1 MKSLRCPIC
10 FYCIVGISHPGI
22 HNETSLFP
30 AGGKEEVK
38 GNMMV
43 GPSPQLELK
52 VSPSVEARR
61 EHTSQWQ
68 NVSPVNSSIIQ
79 VDVPGGTVYVVVGR
93 LPIDGRYRSCDS
105 LKCVPIQNS
114 VLADWSNEVFV
125 EKSSSCLFN
134 FRPFDVDI

>member
-1 MKSLRCPIC
+1 
-10 FYCIVGISHPGI
+10 
-22 HNETSLFP
+22 
-30 AGGKEEVK
+30 
-38 GNMMV
+38 MV

-93 LPIDGRYRSCDS
+93 LPIDGRYCSCDR
-105 LKCVPIQNS
+105 LKCVPVQTS
-114 VLADWSNEVFV
+114 VLADWSNEVFM

-134 FRPFDVDI
+134 FRPFNVNISSNVPFNLTAAAAVLLVGTCDVCVYWRLNEGFWAAQP